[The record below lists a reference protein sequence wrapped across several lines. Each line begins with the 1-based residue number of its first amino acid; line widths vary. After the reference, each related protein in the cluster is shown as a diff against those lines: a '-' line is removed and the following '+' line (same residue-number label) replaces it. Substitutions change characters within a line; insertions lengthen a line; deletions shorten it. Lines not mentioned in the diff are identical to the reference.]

1 MKLFLTQKCVDYKV
15 IVILVVCLA
24 TVVALVVER
33 VLYQLCGKTA
43 DWIIAE
49 YKELVFI
56 TSEERKEFFC
66 YLLTNRLKQTIC
78 LIISAFT
85 IVGLPVH
92 VLMFFQKTYRYLFF
106 LAAMFHN
113 RSDLGFIL
121 CIPVA
126 IIWFLFCVPVYV
138 WGIKTSLYSFRTC
151 LKDGKGICHSTKYQ
165 LQTEVKI
172 GIIILM
178 YVALGAVVDCVV
190 CTYFLQSMF

>member
-24 TVVALVVER
+24 TVVAVVIER
-33 VLYQLCGKTA
+33 VLYQLCGETTEQMFLTYADLISITA
-43 DWIIAE
+43 E
-49 YKELVFI
+49 NQKVFC
-56 TSEERKEFFC
+56 C
-66 YLLTNRLKQTIC
+66 YLLMNRLKQTFF
-78 LIISAFT
+78 LIVVAFT
-85 IVGLPVH
+85 IVGLPIH
-92 VLMFFQKTYRYLFF
+92 MFMFFQKIYHYLFF
-106 LAAMFHN
+106 VVALYHN
-113 RSDLGFIL
+113 RSNIGFVL
-121 CIPVA
+121 CIPVV
-126 IIWFLFCVPVYV
+126 IIWLLFCVPVYC
-138 WGIKTSLYSFRTC
+138 WGIKTSLYSFRSC